1 MSIFTRTTKLEALR
15 KSSYSLSHL
24 PDTVRIPSQEDRR
37 DEAVKPIE
45 TVTLDDIAFA
55 LLGLQAMSM
64 AIHRETE
71 ALRTLYEM
79 ARKTGAVGADIAFDA
94 VPEVKGGSR

>member
-1 MSIFTRTTKLEALR
+1 MSIFTRTTKLAALR

-24 PDTVRIPSQEDRR
+24 PDTVHIPPQEDRR
-37 DEAVKPIE
+37 DEAVKSIE
-45 TVTLDDIAFA
+45 TATLDDIAFA
-55 LLGLQAMSM
+55 LLGLQEMSM
-64 AIHRETE
+64 AIYRETE

-79 ARKTGAVGADIAFDA
+79 ARKTGAVGADVAFDV

>member
-1 MSIFTRTTKLEALR
+1 MNIFTRTTKLAALR

-24 PDTVRIPSQEDRR
+24 PDTVRIPPQEDRR

-45 TVTLDDIAFA
+45 TATLDDIAFA

-71 ALRTLYEM
+71 ALRTLYEL
-79 ARKTGAVGADIAFDA
+79 ARKTGDVGADVAFDA
-94 VPEVKGGSR
+94 VDSGKEGK